1 MFIWSAVAHLIAL
14 TSPGPDTAIV
24 IRQTSIYGRADG
36 IKAALGIGIGIY
48 IHCILAINGISLII
62 LANDTYKLLISLIG
76 SLYIIYLGITMLKSK
91 SEININKDS
100 KKSHPYNS
108 FLIGL
113 ITNIFNVK
121 AFLFFVSLFSI
132 LIDSLY
138 GFYFYLFPVYFA
150 ITSAMWFI
158 FVSYIL
164 TISADKTFNI
174 FSNKYIPLV
183 MSLVLFGIGTFILIS
198 SLNEYF

>member
-14 TSPGPDTAIV
+14 ISPGPDTAIV

-76 SLYIIYLGITMLKSK
+76 SLYIIYLGISMLKSK
-91 SEININKDS
+91 TEININKDS

-164 TISADKTFNI
+164 TISPDKRFNI

>member
-14 TSPGPDTAIV
+14 ISPGPDTAIV

-76 SLYIIYLGITMLKSK
+76 SLYIIYLGISMLKSK
-91 SEININKDS
+91 AEININKDS

-164 TISADKTFNI
+164 TISPDKRFNI

>member
-76 SLYIIYLGITMLKSK
+76 SLYIIYLGISMLKSK
-91 SEININKDS
+91 AEININKDS

-164 TISADKTFNI
+164 TISADKRFNI

-183 MSLVLFGIGTFILIS
+183 MSLILFGIGTFILIS

>member
-14 TSPGPDTAIV
+14 ISPGPDTAIV

-76 SLYIIYLGITMLKSK
+76 SLYIIYLGISMLKSK
-91 SEININKDS
+91 AEININKDS
-100 KKSHPYNS
+100 NKSHPYNS

-164 TISADKTFNI
+164 TISPDKRFNI

>member
-1 MFIWSAVAHLIAL
+1 M
-14 TSPGPDTAIV
+14 
-24 IRQTSIYGRADG
+24 
-36 IKAALGIGIGIY
+36 IKDF
-48 IHCILAINGISLII
+48 LII
-62 LANDTYKLLISLIG
+62 NCTGKKDLIG
-76 SLYIIYLGITMLKSK
+76 LKLNDNFFIQVFQTNIKNNDEKSYL
-91 SEININKDS
+91 N
-100 KKSHPYNS
+100 NS

-150 ITSAMWFI
+150 VTSAMWFI

-164 TISADKTFNI
+164 TISVDKRFNI
-174 FSNKYIPLV
+174 YSNNYI
-183 MSLVLFGIGTFILIS
+183 SLII
-198 SLNEYF
+198 

>member
-121 AFLFFVSLFSI
+121 AFLFFASLFSI

>member
-14 TSPGPDTAIV
+14 ISPGPDTAIV

-76 SLYIIYLGITMLKSK
+76 SLYIIYLGISMLKSK
-91 SEININKDS
+91 AEININKDS
-100 KKSHPYNS
+100 NKSHPYNS

-164 TISADKTFNI
+164 TISADKRFNI

>member
-164 TISADKTFNI
+164 TISPDKRFNI

>member
-14 TSPGPDTAIV
+14 ISPGPDTAIV

-76 SLYIIYLGITMLKSK
+76 SLYIIYLGISMLKSK
-91 SEININKDS
+91 AEININKDS
-100 KKSHPYNS
+100 NKSHPYNS

-164 TISADKTFNI
+164 TISADKRFNI

-183 MSLVLFGIGTFILIS
+183 MSLILFGIGTFILIS

>member
-48 IHCILAINGISLII
+48 IHCILAINGISLIV

-76 SLYIIYLGITMLKSK
+76 SLYIIYLGISMLKKKVEANIKNNDEK
-91 SEININKDS
+91 SYLN
-100 KKSHPYNS
+100 NS

-150 ITSAMWFI
+150 VTSAMWFI

-164 TISADKTFNI
+164 TISLDKRFNI
-174 FSNKYIPLV
+174 YSNKYISLI
-183 MSLVLFGIGTFILIS
+183 MSFVLLGIGTFILIS

>member
-76 SLYIIYLGITMLKSK
+76 SLYIIYLGISMLKSK
-91 SEININKDS
+91 TEININKDS

>member
-14 TSPGPDTAIV
+14 ISPGPDTAIV

-76 SLYIIYLGITMLKSK
+76 SLYIIYLGISMLKSK
-91 SEININKDS
+91 AEININKDS
-100 KKSHPYNS
+100 NKSHPYNS

-164 TISADKTFNI
+164 TISPDKRFNI

-183 MSLVLFGIGTFILIS
+183 MSLILFGIGTFILIS

>member
-76 SLYIIYLGITMLKSK
+76 SLYIIYLGISMLKSK
-91 SEININKDS
+91 AEININKDS
-100 KKSHPYNS
+100 NKSHPYNS

>member
-36 IKAALGIGIGIY
+36 IKASLGIGIGIY
-48 IHCILAINGISLII
+48 IHCILAINGISLIV
-62 LANDTYKLLISLIG
+62 LANDTYKLVISLIG
-76 SLYIIYLGITMLKSK
+76 SLYIIYLGISMLQKKTEANTKNNDEKSYL
-91 SEININKDS
+91 N
-100 KKSHPYNS
+100 NS

-150 ITSAMWFI
+150 VTSTMWFI

-164 TISADKTFNI
+164 TISVDKRFNI
-174 FSNKYIPLV
+174 YSNKYISLI
-183 MSLVLFGIGTFILIS
+183 MSFVLLGIGTFILIS

>member
-76 SLYIIYLGITMLKSK
+76 SLYIIYLGISMLKSK
-91 SEININKDS
+91 TEININKDS

-164 TISADKTFNI
+164 TISPDKRFNI

>member
-76 SLYIIYLGITMLKSK
+76 SLYIIYLGISMLKSK
-91 SEININKDS
+91 AEININKDS
-100 KKSHPYNS
+100 NKSHPYNS

-164 TISADKTFNI
+164 TISPDKRFNI

>member
-36 IKAALGIGIGIY
+36 IKASLGIGIGIY
-48 IHCILAINGISLII
+48 IHCILAINGISLIV
-62 LANDTYKLLISLIG
+62 LANDTYKLLISLM
-76 SLYIIYLGITMLKSK
+76 GISMLKKKVEENIKNNDEK
-91 SEININKDS
+91 SYLN
-100 KKSHPYNS
+100 NS

-150 ITSAMWFI
+150 VTSAMWFI

-164 TISADKTFNI
+164 TISVDKRFNI
-174 FSNKYIPLV
+174 YSNKYISLI
-183 MSLVLFGIGTFILIS
+183 MSFVLLGIGTFILIS